1 MKPYFIL
8 GSKTARHMSEL
19 IAIGDKFSWLAAL
32 FAPFWFL
39 WRGMWVHALLSLA
52 ALMLVGGIS
61 AGIENQIL
69 PAIVQVA
76 LSLWFGFEARYF
88 YIEHLQRQGADVLAV
103 HLAYDEQMAL
113 ELYQDAHP
121 FPEQDPQD
129 TSNIITS
136 YDKAYHA
143 DMIFGSN

>member
-8 GSKTARHMSEL
+8 GSKSARNIKEL

-52 ALMLVGGIS
+52 ALSLVGGIF
-61 AGIENQIL
+61 AGIETQIL
-69 PAIVQVA
+69 PVIVQLA

-88 YIEHLQRQGADVLAV
+88 YIEHLQKQGADVLAV

-113 ELYQDAHP
+113 ELHHEAHP
-121 FPEQDPQD
+121 IPEQDPQD